1 MDTIKKTTKIML
13 SDDKKSYE
21 VWFSKNGQTY
31 CLHKSGLKTLDEAVK
46 ETTII
51 NGGLR
56 FLKDC
61 LQLK

>member
-1 MDTIKKTTKIML
+1 MSTIRKTTKIML

-31 CLHKSGLKTLDEAVK
+31 CLHKKGFKTLDDAVK
-46 ETTII
+46 ETTTIE
-51 NGGLR
+51 GGLR